1 MKRSSPKKLLLLFS
15 FVVGALFN
23 SYSQSF
29 LQDLSFRW
37 EKAKAYTIAVAQAM
51 PDSNYKFK
59 AAEAE
64 RTFAEQLTH
73 ICAGIDLHAQMFIR
87 GRKEEELSKEQRR
100 KMFDATGLSKQQII
114 DLITKT
120 FDDAAQVIKN
130 FDSAKLEETVNFFGK
145 TRTKLQMFLL
155 LSDHVTHHRAQLL
168 VYLRL
173 KGIEPPDYINYL

>member
-1 MKRSSPKKLLLLFS
+1 MKMPSPGKLLLLFS
-15 FVVGALFN
+15 FTTLALTSF
-23 SYSQSF
+23 SQSF

-51 PDSNYKFK
+51 PDSEYKFK
-59 AAEAE
+59 PTEAE
-64 RTFAEQLTH
+64 GTFAEALTH
-73 ICAGIDLHAQMFIR
+73 ICTGIDLHAQIFIKA
-87 GRKEEELSKEQRR
+87 RKEEELPKEQRR
-100 KMFDATGLSKQQII
+100 KLFSAEGKTKQEII

-130 FDSAKLEETVNFFGK
+130 FDSSKLEETVNFFGK

-173 KGIEPPDYINYL
+173 KGIEPPDYIDYL